1 MTSHIFPL
9 NSDLTLFSS
18 SLSPQPPQTCR
29 QDNEI
34 REGEGLLT
42 KYFKEK
48 NMGAKKKKPKKQ
60 HWKENEKMGQK
71 MNKKL
76 REEEMKP
83 SQQWGQMRKW
93 TQESKMR
100 IAVQVSPTPRQCS
113 PYCRR
118 LCWWNQASSLVNRFY
133 GYYWCH
139 SMAILIYWLDLLLK
153 NSTHT
158 YHGLKIHSWSCKVNL
173 RAVVYG
179 AIVQPTCL
187 LRCSIAYMPDTLLF
201 LSHCIWLNRTRKTPR
216 VGREAHQ
223 WKFKLKGYQL
233 IIPSGYTAENSRLFV
248 DLCFRSSL
256 FHRSFWHDFC
266 HWTQKQWFQGPP
278 TSLLKDCHRVFT

>member
-1 MTSHIFPL
+1 MK
-9 NSDLTLFSS
+9 SS
-18 SLSPQPPQTCR
+18 
-29 QDNEI
+29 
-34 REGEGLLT
+34 
-42 KYFKEK
+42 
-48 NMGAKKKKPKKQ
+48 
-60 HWKENEKMGQK
+60 
-71 MNKKL
+71 
-76 REEEMKP
+76 

-93 TQESKMR
+93 TQNSKMC
-100 IAVQVSPTPRQCS
+100 IAVQESPTPRQCS

-118 LCWWNQASSLVNRFY
+118 LCWWNQAYSLVNRFY

-158 YHGLKIHSWSCKVNL
+158 YHVLKIHSWSCKVNL

-179 AIVQPTCL
+179 TIVQPTCL

-278 TSLLKDCHRVFT
+278 TSLLKDCHRVFTWYSVPNGIIKY